1 MRYTFIHAA
10 IIRWNAFSLVSR
22 PALMARCAVRGL
34 VAGGISG
41 MELGMT
47 NFRLQSAFHS
57 LLSPSV
63 SDTMAS
69 LFSSMVRKLFLSK

>member
-1 MRYTFIHAA
+1 MRTPEILAPA
-10 IIRWNAFSLVSR
+10 GSEDALL

-34 VAGGISG
+34 VPGGISG